1 MWLRVRRILRKLL
14 GTKPRAL
21 LYVTSPTLMAIA
33 MDVLIRGRVFLAYP
47 PLEILNYT
55 GSSLAAAG
63 FWGGPLWLISYAF
76 GVRPRYRVLARIAI
90 SLFFSLFILPLAI
103 FSFGGQALYHRV
115 FEAYM
120 ARDTVRLGMA
130 LRGTLGDWLLAWG
143 GPFVFVALLLIGLPI
158 TWLIYTF
165 TKKAAPSLKHTWPL
179 IPVLAFAGCAHSF
192 WVDFVESRSLQAAP
206 PDTCFIH
213 GVMHALH
220 DGVTGKG
227 WVRRGISLRTPAP
240 LPPLPIAAHRPNV
253 LLILTESVRADATC
267 SDPPPKCRSQFLDP
281 VARDRIPLGI
291 TTTQTPGTFGACML
305 LWTGM
310 PPGVDFK
317 TAHSAP
323 IVWEVAKAAGYETA
337 YITSQNLRYDDFG
350 AFVRRAAIDV
360 QVSAMELG
368 ETHDAMI
375 GAPDELATP
384 HMLDFIRNVPKGT
397 PYFGVLHFSNTHAP
411 YRVGD
416 DLQPNSPHS
425 DNPTGDVEA
434 FHNQYRNSV
443 LMQERM
449 LAEFLKQ
456 LRALPS
462 WDDTVVLFV
471 SDHGEQFGEHGS
483 RYHNHSLFEE
493 ELRIPGWL
501 IAGGQALSPEQIRSL
516 RTWSNHRTGS
526 QDLNATMVD
535 LFGETDARP
544 TFPFAS
550 LATGHS
556 LLRAPGASDP
566 PLYVATSTA
575 VWEADDPKYG
585 VIENGEKLVT
595 SQAGNWDCYVLGT
608 DPKEHTWRN
617 PSVCGQEMSNGVMQA
632 FPGLKPP
639 R

>member
-411 YRVGD
+411 YRVSD

-585 VIENGEKLVT
+585 VIENGKKLVT

>member
-1 MWLRVRRILRKLL
+1 MLRRLF
-14 GTKPRAL
+14 GTRPRAL

-33 MDVLIRGRVFLAYP
+33 MDVMIRGKVFLAYP
-47 PLEILNYT
+47 PLQVLNYT

-63 FWGGPLWLISYAF
+63 FWGGPLWLISKLF
-76 GVRPRYRVLARIAI
+76 LVRGRRRIFARVAIA
-90 SLFFSLFILPLAI
+90 LFFGLFILPLAI
-103 FSFGGQALYHRV
+103 FCFGGQALYHRV

-143 GPFVFVALLLIGLPI
+143 GPFVFVALLAIGIPI
-158 TWLIYTF
+158 TWVIFTF
-165 TKKAAPSLKHTWPL
+165 TKKAAPSLKRTWPL
-179 IPVLAFAGCAHSF
+179 IPVLAFLGCAHSF
-192 WVDFVESRSLQAAP
+192 WIDFVESRSLQAAP

-213 GVMHALH
+213 GVIHALH

-240 LPPLPIAAHRPNV
+240 LPPVPIAAHRPNV
-253 LLILTESVRADATC
+253 LLILTESMRADATC
-267 SDPPPKCRSQFLDP
+267 SDPPPKCKSQFLDP
-281 VARDRIPLGI
+281 VTSDRIPLGL

-310 PPGVDFK
+310 PPNVDFK

-323 IVWEVAKAAGYETA
+323 IVWEVAKAAGYRTA

-350 AFVRRAAIDV
+350 AFVRRASIDV
-360 QVSAMELG
+360 KVSAMELG
-368 ETHDAMI
+368 HTADPMI

-384 HMLDFIRNVPKGT
+384 HMLDFIKSVPSGE

-411 YRVGD
+411 YRVAS

-425 DNPTGDVEA
+425 DNPTGDIEA

-443 LMQERM
+443 LMQERT
-449 LAEFLKQ
+449 LAAFLKQ

-462 WDDTVVLFV
+462 YADTVVLFV
-471 SDHGEQFGEHGS
+471 SDHGEQFAEHGS
-483 RYHNHSLFEE
+483 RYHNHSLFDE

-501 IAGGQALSPEQIRSL
+501 IAGDQALTPAQITALKS
-516 RTWSNHRTGS
+516 WSGRRAGS
-526 QDLNATMVD
+526 QDLNATIID
-535 LFGETDARP
+535 LFGVTDARP
-544 TFPFAS
+544 TFPYAS

-556 LLRAPGASDP
+556 LLRPPGPAE

-585 VIENGEKLVT
+585 VIFNGRKLVT
-595 SQAGNWDCYVLGT
+595 SQAGDWSCYVIAF
-608 DPKEHTWRN
+608 DPKEGNWRPN
-617 PSVCGQEMSNGVMQA
+617 TACGSEMVNDLA
-632 FPGLKPP
+632 HEFPGLKLPH
-639 R
+639 

>member
-1 MWLRVRRILRKLL
+1 MWPRARKILRKLL
-14 GTKPRAL
+14 GTNPRAL
-21 LYVTSPTLMAIA
+21 LYVTSPTIMAIL
-33 MDVLIRGRVFLAYP
+33 MDVMIRGRVFLAYP
-47 PLEILNYT
+47 PLQVLNYT

-63 FWGGPLWLISYAF
+63 FWGGPLWLISKLF
-76 GVRPRYRVLARIAI
+76 MVRGRRRIFARITIA
-90 SLFFSLFILPLAI
+90 LFFSLFVLPLAV

-130 LRGTLGDWLLAWG
+130 LRGTLSQWLLAWG
-143 GPFVFVALLLIGLPI
+143 GPFVFVGLLVIGIPI
-158 TWLIYTF
+158 TWIIYSF
-165 TKKAAPSLKHTWPL
+165 TKKAAPYLKNTWWL
-179 IPVLAFAGCAHSF
+179 VPVAAFAGCAHSF
-192 WVDFVESRSLQAAP
+192 WIDFVESRSLQAAP

-240 LPPLPIAAHRPNV
+240 LPPIPIAAHRPNV

-267 SDPPPKCRSQFLDP
+267 SDPPPKCKSEFLDP
-281 VARDRIPLGI
+281 VASDRIPLGL

-323 IVWEVAKAAGYETA
+323 IIWEVAKAEGYSTA

-350 AFVRRAAIDV
+350 AFVRRASIDV
-360 QVSAMELG
+360 QVSAMDLG
-368 ETHDAMI
+368 HTGDPMI

-384 HMLDFIRNVPKGT
+384 HMLDFIKNVPAGT

-411 YRVGD
+411 YRVAP
-416 DLQPNSPHS
+416 DLQPNTPHS
-425 DNPTGDVEA
+425 DNATGDINA
-434 FHNQYRNSV
+434 FHNQYLNSV
-443 LMQERM
+443 LMQERT
-449 LAEFLKQ
+449 LAAFLKE

-462 WDDTVVLFV
+462 FADTVVVFV

-483 RYHNHSLFEE
+483 RYHNHSLFEQ

-501 IAGGQALSPEQIRSL
+501 IAGPNALSPDQLTALRSWNG
-516 RTWSNHRTGS
+516 RRTGS
-526 QDLNATMVD
+526 QDLNATLVD
-535 LFGETDARP
+535 LLGAYQARS
-544 TFPFAS
+544 TFPFS
-550 LATGHS
+550 NLATGQS
-556 LLRAPGASDP
+556 LLRPQGVP
-566 PLYVATSTA
+566 ETLYMSTSTA

-585 VIENGEKLVT
+585 GVLANRVVVT
-595 SQAGNWDCYVLGT
+595 SQAGDWDCYLLAI
-608 DPKEHTWRN
+608 DPHESTWRP
-617 PSVCGQEMSNGVMQA
+617 PSACGEIPNGVMHA
-632 FPGLKPP
+632 FPGLRPP
-639 R
+639 RP